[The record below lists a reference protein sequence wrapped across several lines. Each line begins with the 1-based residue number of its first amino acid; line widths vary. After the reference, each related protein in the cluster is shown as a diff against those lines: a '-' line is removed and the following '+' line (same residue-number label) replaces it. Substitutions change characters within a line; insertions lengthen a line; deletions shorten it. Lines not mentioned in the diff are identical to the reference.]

1 MTMTPKQ
8 RRLFRWSVRAFVVF
22 GIPLWLYSCMIPMPG
37 RSHRGPLPPLT
48 PKQTELAAA
57 LRRDVLE
64 LAEKIGERNTFHYEA
79 LKKAADHMDRGL
91 SVAGKVSRQTYTASG
106 KACDNIEVE
115 IRGTKT
121 PEEIVVIGG
130 HYDSV
135 VGCVGAND
143 NGTGAAAVLALARSL
158 AGSSPARTIRLV
170 GFVNEEP
177 PHFRGE
183 EMGSRVYAKRCRER
197 NENIV
202 AMLSLETI
210 GFFSDQDGS
219 QKYPAPLGLF
229 YPSQGNFIAFVGNV
243 GSRSLVRRCVRLFR
257 ERAAFPSE
265 GAAVPGFLPGVGW
278 SDHESFWEHGYDGV
292 MVTDT
297 APFRYPHYHLHGD
310 TPDKIDFDRC
320 ARVVDGVEQ
329 VIRELAGIA
338 AP

>member
-1 MTMTPKQ
+1 MYST
-8 RRLFRWSVRAFVVF
+8 LVVWL
-22 GIPLWLYSCMIPMPG
+22 PLSLYSCMIPMPG
-37 RSHRGPLPPLT
+37 KSHRGPLPPPT
-48 PKQTELAAA
+48 PKQSELAAA
-57 LRRDVLE
+57 LRRDVVE
-64 LAEKIGERNTFHYEA
+64 LSEKIGERNTLKYEA
-79 LKKAADHMDRGL
+79 LKKAADFMDRGL
-91 SVAGKVSRQTYTASG
+91 SVAGKTSRQTYSASG
-106 KACDNIEVE
+106 KDCDNIEVE
-115 IRGTKT
+115 IRGTT
-121 PEEIVVIGG
+121 APDEIVVVGG

-135 VGCVGAND
+135 MGCVGAND

-158 AGSSPARTIRLV
+158 AGSAPARTIRLV

-177 PHFRGE
+177 PHFRSD

-210 GFFSDQDGS
+210 GFFSEADGS
-219 QKYPAPLGLF
+219 QKYPPPLGMF

-243 GSRSLVRRCVRLFR
+243 GSHSLVRRCIRLFR

-297 APFRYPHYHLHGD
+297 APFRYPHYHQHGD
-310 TPDKIDFDRC
+310 TADKIDFDRC
-320 ARVVDGVEQ
+320 ARVVDGIDLV
-329 VIRELAGIA
+329 VRELAGV
-338 AP
+338 APKP